1 MLVLWLVFQKVAL
14 MCAAGKSMLRTR
26 QAQRLAN
33 GGVVH
38 RYQPVEFIDR
48 PAFRRDVD
56 EDGVFGGGFSGSE
69 SDEFD
74 VDMDAGPEDAE
85 DAPPPLEFH
94 FGRQMKKVSLYCRIP
109 MSICLCFAKCLLRTL
124 VPCSASMRCL
134 GFRFRV

>member
-85 DAPPPLEFH
+85 DAPPASGIPFWPADEEGELILPDPDVDMFVFRKVFASD
-94 FGRQMKKVSLYCRIP
+94 FGALFGQYAL
-109 MSICLCFAKCLLRTL
+109 
-124 VPCSASMRCL
+124 
-134 GFRFRV
+134 FRV